1 LGLALVELILIMLS
15 SVSKKTISKSKIWND
30 ISYFRFT
37 VIQPAS
43 QLFNNTN
50 FGWSYPEAPSVDM
63 FELTGRLYASD
74 VRLVSQ
80 VRC

>member
-1 LGLALVELILIMLS
+1 LGLALIEPILIMLG

-43 QLFNNTN
+43 QLSNNTT
-50 FGWSYPEAPSVDM
+50 SDEATPRRLP
-63 FELTGRLYASD
+63 LTCSNSPGDYASD